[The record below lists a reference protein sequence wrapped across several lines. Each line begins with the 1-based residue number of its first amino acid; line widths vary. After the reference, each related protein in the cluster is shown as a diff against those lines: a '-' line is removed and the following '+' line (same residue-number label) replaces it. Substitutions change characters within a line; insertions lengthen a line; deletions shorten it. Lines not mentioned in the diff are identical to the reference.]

1 MMPNMQL
8 FKQYL
13 QLSDQLIN
21 VATKDDLAECARLLA
36 INIAHYESVHG
47 ALPLDETLE
56 VAYAEKPNQAQID
69 LMSRGMETMVG
80 VLGGIVQGLEPK
92 ASH

>member
-1 MMPNMQL
+1 MVNMQL
-8 FKQYL
+8 FKQHL

-21 VATKDDLAECARLLA
+21 FASKEDLAECARLLA

-47 ALPLDETLE
+47 ALPLEETLGM
-56 VAYAEKPNQAQID
+56 AYAEEPNQAQID

-80 VLGGIVQGLEPK
+80 VLGGIVQGFEPK
-92 ASH
+92 SNH

>member
-1 MMPNMQL
+1 MADIEL
-8 FKQYL
+8 FKKTL
-13 QLSDQLIN
+13 QLSDQLVRFASKEDI
-21 VATKDDLAECARLLA
+21 AECARLLA

-56 VAYAEKPNQAQID
+56 MAYAEEPNQAQID

-80 VLGGIVQGLEPK
+80 VLGGIVQGFDPK
-92 ASH
+92 PSH